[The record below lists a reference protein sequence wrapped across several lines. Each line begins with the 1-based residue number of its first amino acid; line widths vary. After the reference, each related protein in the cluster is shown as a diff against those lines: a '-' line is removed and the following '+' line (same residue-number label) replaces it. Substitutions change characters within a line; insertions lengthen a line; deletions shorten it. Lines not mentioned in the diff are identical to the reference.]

1 MQLSSKQCWFF
12 HALTTWVHDRGI
24 HPLQPPVRL
33 PAARSAQ
40 RVKDWAYFDLRYDAE
55 VIIIIIII
63 IIINSLFFVDK
74 FT

>member
-1 MQLSSKQCWFF
+1 MAGRKVVNNRPKTIKIRANEQFAK
-12 HALTTWVHDRGI
+12 AIEDIT
-24 HPLQPPVRL
+24 
-33 PAARSAQ
+33 
-40 RVKDWAYFDLRYDAE
+40 